1 MKKELKLIL
10 REYGIK
16 QEDMFNKFGWTF
28 NEVTKELLDDLKRQL
43 GVTEYEMEKIK
54 REMNK

>member
-16 QEDMFNKFGWTF
+16 QEDLFNRFGWYF
-28 NEVTKELLDDLKRQL
+28 NEITKELLEDLKRQL
-43 GVTEYEMEKIK
+43 GVNEYEMAKIN